1 MIFKLSAILRIRKLL
16 LVSFVLNVVSFSVIG
31 EESVIDSKIPHSKQQ
46 LLFIGDSH
54 TVGVFGHRL
63 TNFVLDNLPD
73 VSITTVA
80 SCGSD
85 PKWWIEGKPT
95 KCGFWYRHSDGNEED
110 LHEKMTPK
118 LESLLNEIKPEVTIV
133 ALGTNLVPLNENERI
148 TYTKAMM
155 TLLEKKGGRCIWI
168 GPPDSRQI
176 SAVEIN
182 EVYRLLKR
190 LSQQYSCKLIDSR
203 EDTKYPALGGDGLH
217 YDGEQGALIA
227 EKWAKN
233 IFFRDIEQYFH

>member
-1 MIFKLSAILRIRKLL
+1 MSLGKLFKLSTILEIRKLL
-16 LVSFVLNVVSFSVIG
+16 LVSFVLNIVSFSVIG
-31 EESVIDSKIPHSKQQ
+31 KESVIDLKIPHSKQQ

-63 TNFVLDNLPD
+63 TNLVLDNLPD

-85 PKWWIEGKPT
+85 PKWWMEGKLT
-95 KCGFWYRHSDGNEED
+95 KCGFWYRHSDGTEED

-118 LESLLNEIKPEVTIV
+118 LDSLLNAIKPKVTIV
-133 ALGTNLVPLNENERI
+133 ALGTNLVPLNENERV

-155 TLLEKKGGRCIWI
+155 TLLEKKGGQCIWI
-168 GPPDSRQI
+168 GPPDSRQF

-182 EVYRLLKR
+182 EVYRLLKH
-190 LSQQYSCKLIDSR
+190 LSQQHSCNLIDSR
-203 EDTKYPALGGDGLH
+203 QYTKYPASGGDGLH
-217 YDGEQGALIA
+217 YGGE
-227 EKWAKN
+227 
-233 IFFRDIEQYFH
+233 